1 MVQETT
7 PRKKRVTFSDEP
19 IIRPDS
25 PTLGFDDW
33 LGRSSPDPV
42 PEPTLVPEVVEEE
55 PAPMKVDHDV
65 DDALFLRERS
75 VHRYCSVLSALRSQ
89 VTSHLDSVEGQLSKP
104 SGETLPSGRL
114 TPEITSDNNELR
126 SLELRAR
133 IERLRQ
139 NGWQRKRFDPTRY
152 EALREQVLAELV

>member
-1 MVQETT
+1 MAQETT

-33 LGRSSPDPV
+33 LGRSSPDSIPK
-42 PEPTLVPEVVEEE
+42 PALVPEVVDEESL
-55 PAPMKVDHDV
+55 AVVHDV
-65 DDALFLRERS
+65 DDGLFLRDQS
-75 VHRYCSVLSALRSQ
+75 VHRYTSVLSSLRSQ
-89 VTSHLDSVEGQLSKP
+89 VTSHLDSVEAQLARPACDSP
-104 SGETLPSGRL
+104 TSGRS
-114 TPEITSDNNELR
+114 TPEVPSDNGELR

-139 NGWQRKRFDPTRY
+139 NGWQRKRFDPSRY
-152 EALREQVLAELV
+152 AALREQVLAELA